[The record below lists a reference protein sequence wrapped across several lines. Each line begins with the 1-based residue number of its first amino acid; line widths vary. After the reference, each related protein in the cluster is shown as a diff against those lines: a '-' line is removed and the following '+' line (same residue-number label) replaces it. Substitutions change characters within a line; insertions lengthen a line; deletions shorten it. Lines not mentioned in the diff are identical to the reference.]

1 MIGIKSGKVIGY
13 STRNNRCAICEAA
26 SRTRQAKV
34 RCHDCRLNWS
44 GSSKAMEPD
53 MGKKDNPQSMLFTF
67 ISRISILEIK
77 VAFLLRNLVI
87 IKFAM
92 Y

>member
-13 STRNNRCAICEAA
+13 GTRNKRCATSEAA
-26 SRTRQAKV
+26 SRTGQAKV

-53 MGKKDNPQSMLFTF
+53 MGKKDNPKSMLLIARTL
-67 ISRISILEIK
+67 ILEIK
-77 VAFLLRNLVI
+77 VAFLLRHLVI
-87 IKFAM
+87 IKCAF

>member
-13 STRNNRCAICEAA
+13 GTRNKRCAISEAA
-26 SRTRQAKV
+26 SRTGQAKV

-53 MGKKDNPQSMLFTF
+53 MGKKGNPKSMLLIARTL
-67 ISRISILEIK
+67 IPEIK
-77 VAFLLRNLVI
+77 VAFLLRHLVI
-87 IKFAM
+87 IKCAF

>member
-1 MIGIKSGKVIGY
+1 MIGVKSGKVIGY
-13 STRNNRCAICEAA
+13 STRNKRCAICEAA
-26 SRTRQAKV
+26 SRTGQAKV

-53 MGKKDNPQSMLFTF
+53 MGKKDNPKSMLLIARTL
-67 ISRISILEIK
+67 ILEIK
-77 VAFLLRNLVI
+77 VAFLLRHLVI
-87 IKFAM
+87 IKCAF

>member
-1 MIGIKSGKVIGY
+1 MIGVKSGKVIGY
-13 STRNNRCAICEAA
+13 STRNKRCAICEAA
-26 SRTRQAKV
+26 SRTGQAKV

-53 MGKKDNPQSMLFTF
+53 MGKKDNPKSMLLIARTL
-67 ISRISILEIK
+67 ILEIK
-77 VAFLLRNLVI
+77 VAFLLRHLVI
-87 IKFAM
+87 IKCAM

>member
-13 STRNNRCAICEAA
+13 STRNKRCAICEAA
-26 SRTRQAKV
+26 SRTGLAKV

-53 MGKKDNPQSMLFTF
+53 MGKKDNPKSMLL
-67 ISRISILEIK
+67 IAHILILKIK
-77 VAFLLRNLVI
+77 LAFLLRNLVI
-87 IKFAM
+87 FKFAM
-92 Y
+92 H